1 MERKWK
7 ITLGIFISLIV
18 VVGGFAG
25 GIEIYNYVLERNSV
39 YNDDPPILVFPVE
52 NIETLEMLYAYNMS
66 DLETGHNGI
75 DFIINSTA
83 NIIASCNMTVN
94 DKVSGYNEDG
104 GFYYA
109 GVSFDINDAFELLI
123 GFENFNESA
132 TAGEQQLNALVVE
145 VGQVVT
151 QGELIGQLLY
161 LSPGTH
167 IHYSLQK
174 NGQAVC
180 PYLYFSVEAK
190 GIFDNL
196 WSQIGS
202 SSDPCNGT
210 LC

>member
-1 MERKWK
+1 MKRGTK
-7 ITLGIFISLIV
+7 IVFWVFFSIIL
-18 VVGGFAG
+18 VVGGIAG
-25 GIEIYNYVLERNSV
+25 GLELNQYFRNKNIV
-39 YNDDPPILVFPVE
+39 FNDDPPILLFPVE
-52 NIETLEMLYAYNMS
+52 NIETLELLYAYNMS
-66 DLETGHNGI
+66 DPETGHNGI
-75 DFIINSTA
+75 DFIINFTA

-180 PYLYFSVEAK
+180 PYLYFNVEAK

-196 WSQIGS
+196 WLQIGS

>member
-1 MERKWK
+1 MKRGTK
-7 ITLGIFISLIV
+7 IFLWAFLSTIIV
-18 VVGGFAG
+18 IGGFAG
-25 GIEIYNYVLERNSV
+25 GLALNHYFRNKNLEF
-39 YNDDPPILVFPVE
+39 NDDPPILLFPVE
-52 NIETLEMLYAYNMS
+52 NIETLVLLYAYNMT
-66 DLETGHNGI
+66 DPETGHNGI
-75 DFIINSTA
+75 DFTINSTA

-94 DKVSGYNEDG
+94 DIVLVYNDIFGYWQ
-104 GFYYA
+104 A

-123 GFENFNESA
+123 AFENFNVSE
-132 TAGEQQLNALVVE
+132 TAGQQQLDAIIVE
-145 VGQVVT
+145 IGQVVT

-161 LSPGTH
+161 LSPATH

-180 PYLYFSVEAK
+180 PYLYFSTEAK
-190 GIFDNL
+190 GIFDSL